1 MIKIFLIILTM
12 CSISFSQYTLTKE
25 DVETLYNSINE
36 LEYQDSLNVEIINN
50 LNVQITMYK
59 ELVESDSSIIAD
71 QKEQIELLEEQI
83 KMIKPKWYDNKYLY
97 WLYGAGTIVISSWV
111 TANVK

>member
-1 MIKIFLIILTM
+1 M

-59 ELVESDSSIIAD
+59 EIVESDSSIIAD

-97 WLYGAGTIVISSWV
+97 WLYGAGTIVISSWG

>member
-1 MIKIFLIILTM
+1 M

>member
-1 MIKIFLIILTM
+1 M

-36 LEYQDSLNVEIINN
+36 LEYQDSSNVEIINN

-83 KMIKPKWYDNKYLY
+83 KMIKPK
-97 WLYGAGTIVISSWV
+97 
-111 TANVK
+111 